1 MKMQKATIDFYE
13 GKTRIKNLNLLA
25 PDDPVRQLDQ
35 DYQTLKMDHQ
45 QVCLEKAKLMEELFK
60 ANGAMKQVVIF
71 WDSFIIIIIILLTL

>member
-45 QVCLEKAKLMEELFK
+45 QVCLEKAKLMEDLFQAK
-60 ANGAMKQVVIF
+60 RAGDQVKEG
-71 WDSFIIIIIILLTL
+71 L